1 MPSMLLLLCRTSLK
15 SHLKGLPIL
24 FFSSPYPHGGLF
36 IMSALGS
43 QGHPPSRTR
52 HHFMGSDDNFVLR
65 YFFSVYAVRSQSR
78 PDENSLSQTQ
88 RRANQNGN

>member
-1 MPSMLLLLCRTSLK
+1 MLLALYHTSLK
-15 SHLKGLPIL
+15 SHSKGLPIV
-24 FFSSPYPHGGLF
+24 FFVFSLYPHGGLF

-43 QGHPPSRTR
+43 QGRPPSRTR
-52 HHFMGSDDNFVLR
+52 RHFMGSDDNLVLG
-65 YFFSVYAVRSQSR
+65 YFFSVYAVWSQSR

>member
-1 MPSMLLLLCRTSLK
+1 MLLALYHTSLK
-15 SHLKGLPIL
+15 SHLKGLPL
-24 FFSSPYPHGGLF
+24 VFLSSPYPHGGLI

-43 QGHPPSRTR
+43 QGRPPSRTR
-52 HHFMGSDDNFVLR
+52 HHFMGSDDNRVLG
-65 YFFSVYAVRSQSR
+65 YFFSVYAVWSQSR